1 MKERWQ
7 LPGNDWVINAL
18 ILLLSYLVLFWMPS
32 VSEIVGYILLGI
44 SAFLFC
50 IGYFRLI
57 AVLPVP
63 ASQRTAIVWE
73 KTATILG
80 LMTILLSGWLV
91 FCNGGSV
98 GSIIAG
104 TLLLIESLVVIDH
117 SFTSAEEEN
126 GGGDL
131 AAREKH
137 NRQQGFFLH
146 FAAVM
151 MVGFGVWSAI
161 RNHWNG
167 PSVAMFTLMVIAA
180 LVVWGMGS
188 SHSSVS

>member
-32 VSEIVGYILLGI
+32 VNEIVGYVLLGV

-57 AVLPVP
+57 AVLPIP
-63 ASQRTAIVWE
+63 ASQRTAIIWE
-73 KTATILG
+73 KAATFLG
-80 LMTILLSGWLV
+80 LIIILLSGLLV
-91 FCNGGSV
+91 FCNNGSM
-98 GSIIAG
+98 GSIIAS

-146 FAAVM
+146 FAAVPM
-151 MVGFGVWSAI
+151 IVFAVWGAI

-167 PSVAMFTLMVIAA
+167 ASVTAFTLMIIAA
-180 LVVWGMGS
+180 LVVWSMGS
-188 SHSSVS
+188 ARSSVS

>member
-32 VSEIVGYILLGI
+32 VSESVGYILLGI

-50 IGYFRLI
+50 IGYFRLM

-63 ASQRTAIVWE
+63 ASQRMAIVWE
-73 KTATILG
+73 KTAAFWGFMIILF
-80 LMTILLSGWLV
+80 SGWLV

-98 GSIIAG
+98 GSIITG
-104 TLLLIESLVVIDH
+104 TLLLIESLVMIDH
-117 SFTSAEEEN
+117 SFTSTEEEN

-151 MVGFGVWSAI
+151 MVGFAVWLAI
-161 RNHWNG
+161 HNHWNG
-167 PSVAMFTLMVIAA
+167 SSVAVFTLMIIAA
-180 LVVWGMGS
+180 LAVWGMGS
-188 SHSSVS
+188 ARTTVS